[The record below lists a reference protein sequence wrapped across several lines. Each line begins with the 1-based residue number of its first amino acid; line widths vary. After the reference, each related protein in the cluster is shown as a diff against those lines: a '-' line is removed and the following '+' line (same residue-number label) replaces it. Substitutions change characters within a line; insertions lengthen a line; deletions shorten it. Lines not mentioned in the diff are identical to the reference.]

1 MAEGNLTAAI
11 KHVAVVTT
19 AGPWGDSDE
28 SKNHDLLRGDLISK
42 SRREVAVLT
51 AGNIGDSY
59 GKDRIYYLTIDP
71 DVAKKLVDGREYYF
85 KWDNIRL
92 KEEYSDGR
100 EDGSDFEY
108 TTYTVSVIQWT
119 GRITQ
124 YERDNSVSIAKVRTV
139 SSAPVN
145 DTGDGGK
152 IVFTY
157 HKDSDRPRIALA
169 IRTSEDESNIGGWI
183 NMYVWFG
190 TDTTLNLSRPEPP
203 RPKPPKPEPPV
214 HHEEDMGG
222 ITVSG
227 TNVRRIGDNTYRS
240 EVKYYSSDAKCILKI
255 PDRILRPST
264 TYSVKFTLKSGEGL
278 DEFSTGVKLGYTRIS
293 SSANKQGDTYTMTF
307 STPAVL
313 DANEIS
319 FYALG
324 SFVKW
329 DSHGANYFEI
339 QNFQITSADEHVT
352 PPAPKPPKPK
362 TKPKFDASMEVPYPP
377 TISKWGLWRLKFRN
391 IGDVTLH
398 NATMVCKL
406 PAGLKP
412 MTDPAASKGEFT
424 GSLDGGI
431 VFSEVKAGEE
441 VGIYFYAAAE
451 PSKLKYGSNE
461 LTTTVSAT
469 TKELT
474 REDES
479 LLGNNTVKVTVVYPK
494 PEPPKP
500 KPKPNFDLKL
510 EANKTA
516 VEVGEQVK
524 FTATL
529 TNTGNTDLHNATAT
543 ATLPESVKPVGVVGS
558 TETISGDIRQ
568 YVKLPTV
575 GVGKSVS
582 FSFYTE
588 PDAELLKFGNNELS
602 ITANASTDELSQE
615 LDKSNN
621 TVKIVVNKP
630 KPKLSFDAAIKADK
644 STINI
649 GDSVNYTIEFS
660 NTGEVD
666 LHNINITGTLPAGLK
681 LVEDSVKLGAKFTG
695 NLAGGLLLTEVKAG
709 DKATM
714 TFTTTTVKGKLK
726 YGNNELSTSV
736 SATTKELAT
745 EYSTLLDNNTA
756 TITVVYPK
764 PQPKFNLALEADNL
778 AIKTTET
785 AKLTATFTNTG
796 ETDLHN
802 TVVTA
807 VLPAGLSLY
816 GPIETK
822 NITGNLQQGVKL
834 PVVAPG
840 KSLTFS
846 FTVKPN
852 AKLLKTGNNPLSVT
866 VSATTDELGQEPD
879 TADNAVT
886 LTVHKPESKFNLKLE
901 ADKSTIKVNET
912 VKLTATFA
920 NIGETDLHDIVI
932 TGTLPDVI
940 KLASSIESN
949 EITGDLRQGIRMP
962 VVTPGK
968 SVSFSFTVKPHA
980 RLLKIGDNK
989 ITVTLSATTNE
1000 LEQEPNTADNA
1011 VGITIQKPDP
1021 SKLWPEEVKEVKL
1034 ANNEILDDNRR
1045 ELIKPIFEAVKGLK
1059 FTPMRITTEGHGW
1072 YEIGDRIAI
1081 ENGKEQWQAV
1091 ITSIKLTIDGG
1102 IKEEIKSIAPTA
1114 TTTNYALAG
1123 GIKKTIYNTEIK
1135 VDKQKQEIAQIVSR
1149 QDKQDA
1155 NIKETYTKVKQDI
1168 SGVTT
1173 TIQET
1178 GGGNIIYNSVGFDAD
1193 NNGKLADWTIRG
1205 KASGQSSPESLASG
1219 ALSGNQIAL
1228 SGGAKITQRVLVTPN
1243 NRYSLSFRVKKGA
1256 LGTAT
1261 VSLTNDIDSFVVTI
1275 PSGKDEYWVEHKLS
1289 KIKPTINYFDVTIS
1303 LSDDV
1308 SLFAITDL
1316 MLNAG
1321 DSTMPWVQA
1330 SGETLN
1336 TKVSVTKH
1344 GLKVKS
1350 NIHNGDYVEMTPLE
1364 FAGYSTVS
1372 GSLQRVFS
1380 LNRDTTTVQKLSAV
1394 QRIYMPPIMIVPV
1407 KSGEQAGWSFVK
1419 IE

>member
-51 AGNIGDSY
+51 AGNIYDSY

-124 YERDNSVSIAKVRTV
+124 YQRDNSVSIAKVRTV

-203 RPKPPKPEPPV
+203 KPKPEPPV
-214 HHEEDMGG
+214 HREEDTGG

-240 EVKYYSSDAKCILKI
+240 EVKYYSPDAKCILKI
-255 PDRILRPST
+255 PDKLLKPST

-329 DSHGANYFEI
+329 DSHGSNYFEI

-352 PPAPKPPKPK
+352 PPVPEPPKPK
-362 TKPKFDASMEVPYPP
+362 TKPKFDASIEVPYPP
-377 TISKWGLWRLKFRN
+377 TISKWGLWRLKFSN
-391 IGDVTLH
+391 TGDVTLH

-412 MTDPAASKGEFT
+412 ITDPTASKGEFT

-441 VGIYFYAAAE
+441 VGVYFYAAAE

-469 TKELT
+469 TKELA

-529 TNTGNTDLHNATAT
+529 TNTGNTDLHNAIVT
-543 ATLPESVKPVGVVGS
+543 ATLPESVKPVGAITS
-558 TETISGDIRQ
+558 TETLKRG
-568 YVKLPTV
+568 VKLPTV

-621 TVKIVVNKP
+621 TVKIVINKP
-630 KPKLSFDAAIKADK
+630 KPKLSFDAAIKANK
-644 STINI
+644 STINV

-666 LHNINITGTLPAGLK
+666 LHNVNIAGTLPAGLK
-681 LVEDSVKLGAKFTG
+681 LVEDSVKSGAKFSG

-709 DKATM
+709 DKATI

-756 TITVVYPK
+756 TITVVYPR
-764 PQPKFNLALEADNL
+764 PQPKFNLTLESNNL

-807 VLPAGLSLY
+807 VLPAGLSLS
-816 GPIETK
+816 GPIEPK
-822 NITGNLQQGVKL
+822 KITGNLQQGVKL
-834 PVVAPG
+834 PVIAPG

-866 VSATTDELGQEPD
+866 LNATTDELGQESD
-879 TADNAVT
+879 TADNTVT

-901 ADKSTIKVNET
+901 VDKSTIKVKET

-949 EITGDLRQGIRMP
+949 EITGDLRQGIRML

-989 ITVTLSATTNE
+989 ITVTLSATTKE

-1011 VGITIQKPDP
+1011 VDITIQKPEP
-1021 SKLWPEEVKEVKL
+1021 PKLRPEEVKEVKL

-1045 ELIKPIFEAVKGLK
+1045 ELIKPIFKAVKGLS
-1059 FTPMRITTEGHGW
+1059 FAPLEITTEGHGW
-1072 YEIGDRIAI
+1072 YEIGDRIVI
-1081 ENGKEQWQAV
+1081 ENDKEQWQAV
-1091 ITSIKLTIDGG
+1091 ITNIKLTIDGG

-1135 VDKQKQEIAQIVSR
+1135 VDKQKQKIEQIVSR
-1149 QDKQDA
+1149 QDKQDTD
-1155 NIKETYTKVKQDI
+1155 IKESFTRVRQDLRGI
-1168 SGVTT
+1168 NT

-1178 GGGNIIYNSVGFDAD
+1178 GGNNLIYNSVGFDA
-1193 NNGKLADWTIRG
+1193 NNSGKLTSWTTTG
-1205 KASGQSSPESLASG
+1205 SAKGQSSLESVASG
-1219 ALSGNQIAL
+1219 GNSGNQITL
-1228 SGGAKITQRVLVTPN
+1228 DKSTKIVQRLTVKRGGKYA
-1243 NRYSLSFRVKKGA
+1243 LSFRARKGA
-1256 LGTAT
+1256 AGVAKI
-1261 VSLTNDIDSFVVTI
+1261 SLKNTIDDYQIVLEDQHEVMWSDSINKIIV
-1275 PSGKDEYWVEHKLS
+1275 PSEG
-1289 KIKPTINYFDVTIS
+1289 YFDVIVET
-1303 LSDDV
+1303 DANV
-1308 SLFAITDL
+1308 AYFAITDL
-1316 MLNAG
+1316 MLNTG
-1321 DSTMPWVQA
+1321 DSPVQWVQA
-1330 SGETLN
+1330 SGEVLSTG
-1336 TKVSVTKH
+1336 VSVTKQ
-1344 GLKVKS
+1344 GMKVKS
-1350 NIHNGDYVEMTPLE
+1350 SLHNGDYVEMTPLE
-1364 FAGYSTVS
+1364 FAGYSTVG

-1380 LNRDTTTVQKLSAV
+1380 LNRDVTTVQKLSAV
-1394 QRIYMPPIMIVPV
+1394 KRISMPPIKIVPIE
-1407 KSGEQAGWSFVK
+1407 KGEQAGWAFVK
-1419 IE
+1419 TTEE